1 MTEGFNNK
9 IKLIQRMAY
18 GLRNE
23 HNRQKRI
30 LASNSRS
37 VLKILCDVCRKPLSE
52 QCDDLFLALVTIG
65 MASLDA
71 RLRPQPLLAFV
82 EAEFRHR
89 HGLPEEAVTPED

>member
-1 MTEGFNNK
+1 MTLSYNEDRK
-9 IKLIQRMAY
+9 WSLI
-18 GLRNE
+18 
-23 HNRQKRI
+23 
-30 LASNSRS
+30 SNSRS

-52 QCDDLFLALVTIG
+52 QCDDLFLAFVTIG

-89 HGLPEEAVTPED
+89 HGLPEEAVTPEN

>member
-1 MTEGFNNK
+1 
-9 IKLIQRMAY
+9 
-18 GLRNE
+18 
-23 HNRQKRI
+23 
-30 LASNSRS
+30 
-37 VLKILCDVCRKPLSE
+37 
-52 QCDDLFLALVTIG
+52 